1 MRSLHSLFRPLQ
13 AVPMTLVI
21 IYFLHKIS
29 GYFWRIYN
37 RFKLPSDNVVTG
49 AFNIISKND
58 DMYQTAQQQASRA

>member
-1 MRSLHSLFRPLQ
+1 
-13 AVPMTLVI
+13 MTLVI